1 MQSSQFLTIADIAAE
16 LGVERHFA
24 GQLVRQMPCVVVGR
38 LKRVR
43 RTEFERW
50 LQAHTLQEAE
60 EPKAPTRK
68 AARNAFNPNLFEPDG
83 GLKRRRA

>member
-24 GQLVRQMPCVVVGR
+24 GQIVRQMPCVMVGR
-38 LKRVR
+38 LIRVR

-50 LQAHTLQEAE
+50 LQEHTRQGAEA
-60 EPKAPTRK
+60 PKAPVRK
-68 AARNAFNPNLFEPDG
+68 AARNAFDPNLFESDG